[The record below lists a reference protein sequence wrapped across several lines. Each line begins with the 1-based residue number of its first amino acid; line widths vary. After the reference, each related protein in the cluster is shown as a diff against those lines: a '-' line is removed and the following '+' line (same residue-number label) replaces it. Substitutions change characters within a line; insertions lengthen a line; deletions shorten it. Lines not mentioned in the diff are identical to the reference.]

1 MAAVFKALLPT
12 LAQQWFN
19 INDLGDLIA
28 WVTFFSMDLYLFTLA
43 TLLVCFVVSIFSRGF

>member
-19 INDLGDLIA
+19 INDFGDLNA